1 MRLPWPT
8 TRSSSF
14 PCGHQ
19 TPKLLQINKQTQT
32 DWEKKMFL
40 NITKEDRQKKKNQ
53 IEETKM
59 FLNIRRKKTDRRKK
73 TK

>member
-53 IEETKM
+53 IEETNTHTQTGKNKNV
-59 FLNIRRKKTDRRKK
+59 LKH
-73 TK
+73 